1 MNLWLEI
8 HWSSDRDASQA
19 QRSQFSTSHGC
30 FEPEA
35 RSARHLSPREARDS
49 SIKKQQFKSYSP

>member
-8 HWSSDRDASQA
+8 HWSSDLDASQA
-19 QRSQFSTSHGC
+19 QRSQSSTSHGY

-35 RSARHLSPREARDS
+35 RSAQHLSPRGARDS
-49 SIKKQQFKSYSP
+49 SIIKTTV

>member
-1 MNLWLEI
+1 MNLGLEI
-8 HWSSDRDASQA
+8 HWSSDLDASQA

-49 SIKKQQFKSYSP
+49 SIKKTTV